1 MNPYLYIALAI
12 VADAIGAL
20 ALKASDGFRAPL
32 PTLLVVLT
40 YGGSFFFLSLAVRTI
55 PVGLANALWSG
66 FSVVTV
72 ALVSYVAQRQAL
84 HFSAVVGLVLIA
96 AGSVVIYAGTDA
108 PLPTHSNVT
117 RGL

>member
-12 VADAIGAL
+12 AADAIGAL

-40 YGGSFFFLSLAVRTI
+40 YGGSFFLLSLAVRTI

-72 ALVSYVAQRQAL
+72 ALVSYVGQRQAL
-84 HFSAVVGLVLIA
+84 NPSAVVGLVLIA
-96 AGSVVIYAGTDA
+96 AGSVAIYAGTDA
-108 PLPTHSNVT
+108 PLPIQPKMTGS
-117 RGL
+117 L